1 MIAALLA
8 RLFDIPLSFGLEF
21 TVVILCVVL
30 FACSVWLGL
39 KKGIKRL
46 SDANL
51 LLAFSLLIFV
61 LIAGPTLFLLKT
73 SINSV
78 GLLAQNFVRMSF
90 WTDPLSDSG
99 FVENWTIFYWA
110 WWIAFAP
117 YVGLFVTR
125 ISRGRTI
132 RQVIVGMLVLGSL
145 GGWVFYM
152 ILGNYS
158 MYLELEGVV
167 AVSEIVESQ
176 SGNQAIIAILDQL
189 PASTVAIAVFSLVAL
204 IFSATTYDSAS
215 YALASVATLFLKA
228 GDDPARWHRVF
239 WAFALGL
246 LPVTFMFIGGIKV
259 LQTTLL
265 VVSLPI
271 LVVGVVM
278 SVSLVKSLNEDY
290 PATKDS

>member
-1 MIAALLA
+1 
-8 RLFDIPLSFGLEF
+8 
-21 TVVILCVVL
+21 
-30 FACSVWLGL
+30 L

-99 FVENWTIFYWA
+99 FVESWTIFYWA

-189 PASTVAIAVFSLVAL
+189 PVSTVAIAVFSLVAL

-215 YALASVATLFLKA
+215 YALASV
-228 GDDPARWHRVF
+228 
-239 WAFALGL
+239 
-246 LPVTFMFIGGIKV
+246 
-259 LQTTLL
+259 
-265 VVSLPI
+265 
-271 LVVGVVM
+271 
-278 SVSLVKSLNEDY
+278 
-290 PATKDS
+290 

>member
-1 MIAALLA
+1 
-8 RLFDIPLSFGLEF
+8 
-21 TVVILCVVL
+21 
-30 FACSVWLGL
+30 
-39 KKGIKRL
+39 
-46 SDANL
+46 
-51 LLAFSLLIFV
+51 
-61 LIAGPTLFLLKT
+61 
-73 SINSV
+73 
-78 GLLAQNFVRMSF
+78 
-90 WTDPLSDSG
+90 
-99 FVENWTIFYWA
+99 
-110 WWIAFAP
+110 
-117 YVGLFVTR
+117 
-125 ISRGRTI
+125 
-132 RQVIVGMLVLGSL
+132 
-145 GGWVFYM
+145 
-152 ILGNYS
+152 

-167 AVSEIVESQ
+167 AVSEIIESQ

-189 PASTVAIAVFSLVAL
+189 PVSTVAIAVFSLVAL

-278 SVSLVKSLNEDY
+278 SVSLVKSLGEDY

>member
-1 MIAALLA
+1 
-8 RLFDIPLSFGLEF
+8 
-21 TVVILCVVL
+21 
-30 FACSVWLGL
+30 
-39 KKGIKRL
+39 
-46 SDANL
+46 
-51 LLAFSLLIFV
+51 
-61 LIAGPTLFLLKT
+61 
-73 SINSV
+73 
-78 GLLAQNFVRMSF
+78 MSF

-99 FVENWTIFYWA
+99 FVESWTVFYWA

-132 RQVIVGMLVLGSL
+132 RQVIVGMLVLGSF

-158 MYLELEGVV
+158 MYLELEGLV
-167 AVSEIVESQ
+167 AVSDIIETQ

-278 SVSLVKSLNEDY
+278 SVSLMKSLGEDY